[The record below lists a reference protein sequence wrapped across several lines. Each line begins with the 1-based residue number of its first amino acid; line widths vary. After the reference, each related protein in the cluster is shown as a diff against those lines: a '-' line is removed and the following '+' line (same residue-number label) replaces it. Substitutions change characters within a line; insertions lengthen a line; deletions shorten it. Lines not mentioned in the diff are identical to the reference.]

1 MFIIGAAVI
10 TWSFILLDLVWFNPK
25 FVKTKEFRSRYGTAI
40 EDISTKKTLFQK
52 AYYPLFIFERVV
64 LTAIVVIMYD
74 YTQLQLFAISIMQI
88 SVISYLIAFKPFKE
102 DLMNIIVC
110 TDEFTIIVG
119 LVIIYLMYINE
130 SDSGMMLNLSYSIF
144 GILIISIIKNISIAL
159 YNSCTRLY
167 RKLRRKVHKKI
178 KYKQMKRERIMKEE
192 QERKTKELQE
202 KDDEDMLINGPR
214 IGRKGIFKESKI
226 ESKMSG

>member
-1 MFIIGAAVI
+1 
-10 TWSFILLDLVWFNPK
+10 
-25 FVKTKEFRSRYGTAI
+25 
-40 EDISTKKTLFQK
+40 
-52 AYYPLFIFERVV
+52 
-64 LTAIVVIMYD
+64 MYD

-130 SDSGMMLNLSYSIF
+130 SDNGMMLNLSYSIF

-178 KYKQMKRERIMKEE
+178 KYKQMMKERIMKED